1 MSQNDTEQTSGV
13 QSIIA
18 VFLSVLKHCDTVNIR
33 KISNVAKTP
42 YLLYL
47 RSDLNKRHAKR
58 YPNVNQGIASRCY
71 DVTQRPGGESWE
83 SEFNTESAHF
93 LNVLFFT

>member
-18 VFLSVLKHCDTVNIR
+18 VFSVRSEALRHCKHQKNKQRC
-33 KISNVAKTP
+33 KTP

-58 YPNVNQGIASRCY
+58 YPNVNRGMASRCY

-83 SEFNTESAHF
+83 SEFNTETAHF
-93 LNVLFFT
+93 LTVLFFT